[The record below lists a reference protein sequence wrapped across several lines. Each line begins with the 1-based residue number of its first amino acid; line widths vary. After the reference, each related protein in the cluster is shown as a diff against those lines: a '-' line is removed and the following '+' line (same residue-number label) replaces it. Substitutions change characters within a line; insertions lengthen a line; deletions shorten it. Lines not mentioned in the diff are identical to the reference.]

1 MTKKVAIITGGTGG
15 IGLVTA
21 HKFVEE
27 DIQVVLADLDEEK
40 GRREAGRLGAGACFE
55 QADLSA
61 REPCRRLIDAT
72 LDRFGKVDILINNA
86 GFQHMDAIENF
97 PEDKWDE
104 MLMVMLTAPFLLTK
118 YAWPSMKKSGWG
130 RIVNI
135 SSIQG
140 LVASPFKAAYVSA
153 KTGLLGLTRTTALE
167 GGAHGITA
175 NALCPA
181 YVDTPLISG
190 QLADQAALH
199 GIPLEE
205 VPEKIFL
212 QSAAIKRMVQPEEV
226 ADLIYYLCS
235 EKAGAITGAS
245 WTIDLGFTA
254 Q

>member
-1 MTKKVAIITGGTGG
+1 MTKKVAIITGGIGG
-15 IGLVTA
+15 IGLATA
-21 HKFVEE
+21 RKFVEE
-27 DIQVVLADLDEEK
+27 GIQVVLADRDEDK
-40 GRREAGRLGAGACFE
+40 GRREADRLGACFE
-55 QADLSA
+55 QTDLSV
-61 REPCRRLIDAT
+61 REQCRRLVDAT
-72 LDRFGKVDILINNA
+72 LERFGKVDILINNA

-97 PEDKWDE
+97 PEDKWEE
-104 MLMVMLTAPFLLTK
+104 MLKVMLTAPFLLTK

-135 SSIQG
+135 SSVQG

-153 KTGLLGLTRTTALE
+153 KSGLLGLTRTTALE

-181 YVDTPLISG
+181 YVDTPLITG

-199 GIPLEE
+199 QIPLEE

-212 QSAAIKRMVQPEEV
+212 QSAAIKRLIQPEEV
-226 ADLIYYLCS
+226 AELIFYLCS

-245 WTIDLGFTA
+245 WTIDLGCTA

>member
-15 IGLVTA
+15 IGLATA
-21 HKFVEE
+21 QKFVEE
-27 DIQVVLADLDEEK
+27 GIEVVLADLDEEI
-40 GRREAGRLGAGACFE
+40 GHREADRLGVNFV
-55 QADLSA
+55 QADLAA
-61 REPCRRLIDAT
+61 REPCRRLVDTT
-72 LDRFGKVDILINNA
+72 LERFGKVDILVNNA
-86 GFQHMDAIENF
+86 GFQHMASIEDF

-118 YAWPSMKKSGWG
+118 YVWPSMKKSGWG

-135 SSIQG
+135 ASIQG
-140 LVASPFKAAYVSA
+140 LVASPFKSAYVTA

-167 GGAHGITA
+167 GGAHGISA

-181 YVDTPLISG
+181 YVDTPLITG
-190 QLADQAALH
+190 QMADQATLH
-199 GIPLEE
+199 GIPVEE

-212 QSAAIKRMVQPEEV
+212 QSTAIKRMVRPEEV
-226 ADLIYYLCS
+226 ADLIIYLCS